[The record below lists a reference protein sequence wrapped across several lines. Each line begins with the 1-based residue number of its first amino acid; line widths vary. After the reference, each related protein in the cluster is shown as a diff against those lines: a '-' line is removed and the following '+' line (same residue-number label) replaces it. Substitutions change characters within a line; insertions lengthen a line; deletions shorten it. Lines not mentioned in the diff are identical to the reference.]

1 MAYHDNTRYN
11 DYGTTSER
19 PTGLLTR
26 FVPDKLKHSGLY
38 RWFLRLTHIGQFL
51 SSVIS
56 LGLFSARIK
65 KVWNIVNVIKT
76 RRGINGS
83 MGAVEGI
90 LAVAVL
96 YTLIG
101 MVLSLLLKG
110 GGPRWLRWLWVI
122 LDIAFIGAFIAVS
135 VLTRPNGGMA
145 GPRQCYNTEGITGVF
160 QDNSNT
166 TDDSCNLPWG
176 TFILAILS
184 TLMHFVTAS
193 FHEIRERRKEH
204 HVEKYPEPVRQ
215 DPYVEPTNAPQTH
228 AQQPHATQPHAQQGY
243 PAQQNVQPG
252 HVQPG
257 QVGHNRA
264 VY

>member
-1 MAYHDNTRYN
+1 MAYHENTTYN

-56 LGLFSARIK
+56 LGLFSARLK

-76 RRGINGS
+76 RRGVS
-83 MGAVEGI
+83 AAFGAVEGI
-90 LAVAVL
+90 LAAAAL
-96 YTLIG
+96 YTLVG
-101 MVLSLLLKG
+101 MILSLLLKG

-122 LDIAFIGAFIAVS
+122 LDILFIGAFIAVA
-135 VLTRPNGGMA
+135 VLTRPNGGPA
-145 GPRQCYNTEGITGVF
+145 GPRRCYETQGISGVF
-160 QDNSNT
+160 QDNSDT

-184 TLMHFVTAS
+184 TLMHFVTAA
-193 FHEIRERRKEH
+193 FHEVRERRKEH
-204 HVEKYPEPVRQ
+204 HVEKHPHV
-215 DPYVEPTNAPQTH
+215 A
-228 AQQPHATQPHAQQGY
+228 QPHAEPGY
-243 PAQQNVQPG
+243 PAQQNVQSG
-252 HVQPG
+252 HVQ
-257 QVGHNRA
+257 QGHLGNNRTA
-264 VY
+264 Y